1 LRRNIDNF
9 EVKLVDFDAILTFTK
24 FFFNLHTLGHGTEDA
39 MLAIQPGGL
48 DGAQEELGSVGVWA
62 GVGHGKNSGAGVL
75 EGEVL
80 VGELFTVDG
89 LTAGAVAAGEV
100 TTLTHEIVNDTMEG
114 GALEVK
120 GLAALAHALLAGA
133 EAAEIFGGLGDHVRA
148 EGHFDAAGGLTT
160 DGHVKENLM
169 FACKNEK
176 VNAKT
181 CDIRNFDTL

>member
-1 LRRNIDNF
+1 MGDDQLFNIVYKNACF
-9 EVKLVDFDAILTFTK
+9 FSNGFDGLDDV
-24 FFFNLHTLGHGTEDA
+24 HSVGDGTEDA
-39 MLAIQPGGL
+39 MLAVQPGGL
-48 DGAQEELGSVGVWA
+48 YGAQEKLGTVGVGT
-62 GVGHGKNSGAGVL
+62 GVSHGEDTRASVL
-75 EGEVL
+75 ESEVL
-80 VGELFTVDG
+80 VGKFLAVDG
-89 LTAGAVAAGEV
+89 LATGAVAAGEV